1 MFTRITLAV
10 LTSLLALSTIVVT
23 RPAAAQSGDRIRT
36 FVWADTNCDGIRQD
50 SEALLPNLRLTLR
63 WAGSNGVIDGTDR
76 DIEESG
82 SLTGAYAFTVAGA
95 GEPYFVSFRSEDKPA
110 GMAPAPFRQGDD
122 PSRDNDLTLPL
133 AGTSLWATPVF
144 TMPTDGSLVTGLDLG
159 LCAVTF
165 DPQYTVRLPLVR
177 R

>member
-1 MFTRITLAV
+1 MWEVYIPWRRSRGAILRELPQRGQA
-10 LTSLLALSTIVVT
+10 
-23 RPAAAQSGDRIRT
+23 RR
-36 FVWADTNCDGIRQD
+36 DGAR
-50 SEALLPNLRLTLR
+50 A
-63 WAGSNGVIDGTDR
+63 
-76 DIEESG
+76 
-82 SLTGAYAFTVAGA
+82 
-95 GEPYFVSFRSEDKPA
+95 
-110 GMAPAPFRQGDD
+110 RQGDD

-144 TMPTDGSLVTGLDLG
+144 TMPADGSLVTGLDLG

>member
-1 MFTRITLAV
+1 MRTRIALAV
-10 LTSLLALSTIVVT
+10 FTTLIVLAAAGVSPT
-23 RPAAAQSGDRIRT
+23 AAQSDNRIT
-36 FVWADTNCDGIRQD
+36 GVVWADTTCDGVRQE

-76 DIEESG
+76 DIEQFQSR
-82 SLTGAYAFTVAGA
+82 TGAYRFTLAGA

-110 GMAPAPFRQGDD
+110 AMVPAPFRQGDD

-133 AGTSLWATPVF
+133 AGTSLWATPAF
-144 TMPTDGSLVTGLDLG
+144 TMPADGSLVTGLDLG